1 MNGSA
6 GWTSAWIEVALL
18 SIYKKDAE
26 KDPGK
31 YSPVSLTLVSQ
42 EVMEQIILSEITCG
56 MLRTSEGAGPGN
68 MGSWKTDLVKLTWSP
83 SVTK

>member
-18 SIYKKDAE
+18 SIYKKEAE

-31 YSPVSLTLVSQ
+31 YSPGSLTLVSQ
-42 EVMEQIILSEITCG
+42 EVMEQIILSEITWH
-56 MLRTSEGAGPGN
+56 M
-68 MGSWKTDLVKLTWSP
+68 
-83 SVTK
+83 